1 MYILGIKSAKV
12 KNKAGKINFLRGG
25 GKFSNF
31 RSHGQGELQG
41 GNYTSV
47 KT

>member
-25 GKFSNF
+25 KFSNF

-41 GNYTSV
+41 GNDTSV

>member
-25 GKFSNF
+25 
-31 RSHGQGELQG
+31 EVLQF
-41 GNYTSV
+41 
-47 KT
+47 